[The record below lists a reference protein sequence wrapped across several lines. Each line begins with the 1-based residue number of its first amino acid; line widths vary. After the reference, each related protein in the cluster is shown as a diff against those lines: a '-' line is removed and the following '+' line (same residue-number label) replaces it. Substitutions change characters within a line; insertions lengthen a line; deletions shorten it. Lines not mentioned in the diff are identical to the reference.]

1 MEEYALVGFLTGWL
15 LLSVITGF
23 RILMVYSH
31 KDDKGRF
38 LYVLIKFFIIIGYM
52 VCWVMAILLPIDVY
66 CNLTSVTKKYINIFT
81 LYKIAYWICI
91 SYVIIL
97 TPILIILYLEVG
109 KEENKNSFRYDRNNS
124 VCKVWKQNIL
134 KILKNHCMLYFTKI
148 LPITFFICLITF
160 SLFYITYISFSKIF
174 LNLNA
179 KECEIWYPYLKSI
192 NKKDFLSHNIRNL
205 EHCKNIVK
213 NDIKMNVDIN
223 YNDYLI
229 LCISFIGCLL
239 FAFYCGIGM
248 ISFPLSF
255 LSTYIHRNK
264 IIKEEHFK
272 SELSLINRNAKRLI
286 EITEALQ
293 IQKEQM
299 KNENYFIFFYKN
311 LRYKK
316 EKRVL
321 NYLVHK
327 LEKQYEKLLEGYH
340 NPTSKMS
347 SFISLSLGFLLSIL
361 STGIFLHLVLHV
373 ALDWLTSA
381 PHEVTTWPIR
391 DAHNILMKE
400 NLQTLWVAVYAFLTA
415 YLLMCAFSGF
425 TFFCSKFNLGLIFSL
440 ERGDTYL
447 HSLLLNMCL
456 FFLVSSGAVLFSG
469 NLFRRYSSHAHAF
482 VFFDLSLKQLGFIG
496 RIYAH
501 NVLLYVTLAINFLT
515 MIIFMLPTKCDFI
528 SSSARSKLLPIMAD
542 DKMKEGG
549 KDLESISIMGNT
561 RK

>member
-1 MEEYALVGFLTGWL
+1 MKLEKRKIKIVSDMIE
-15 LLSVITGF
+15 I
-23 RILMVYSH
+23 IVY
-31 KDDKGRF
+31 
-38 LYVLIKFFIIIGYM
+38 V
-52 VCWVMAILLPIDVY
+52 
-66 CNLTSVTKKYINIFT
+66 N
-81 LYKIAYWICI
+81 
-91 SYVIIL
+91 
-97 TPILIILYLEVG
+97 
-109 KEENKNSFRYDRNNS
+109 
-124 VCKVWKQNIL
+124 
-134 KILKNHCMLYFTKI
+134 
-148 LPITFFICLITF
+148 
-160 SLFYITYISFSKIF
+160 KIF

-425 TFFCSKFNLGLIFSL
+425 TFFCSKVGGSREDTIRGGNSRCG
-440 ERGDTYL
+440 GDTYL